1 MIVKSR
7 RRNGAIRIIFAYL
20 LLAVFFVSTI
30 EAKKPSDAQ
39 IAKFKA
45 NY

>member
-1 MIVKSR
+1 MK
-7 RRNGAIRIIFAYL
+7 NKKKLGAIAYL
-20 LLAVFFVSTI
+20 ILTIFLVSTA

>member
-1 MIVKSR
+1 MIVKNKR
-7 RRNGAIRIIFAYL
+7 KFGAIVYLFLAIFL
-20 LLAVFFVSTI
+20 VSTA

-39 IAKFKA
+39 VAKFKA